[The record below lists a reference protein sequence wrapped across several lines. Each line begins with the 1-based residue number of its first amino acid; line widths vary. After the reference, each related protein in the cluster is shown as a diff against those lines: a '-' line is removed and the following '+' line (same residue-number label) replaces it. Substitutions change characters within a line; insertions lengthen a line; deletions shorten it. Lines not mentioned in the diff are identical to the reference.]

1 MTYADMTPEERQC
14 EDEYMDNFAKSLIK
28 IDRKFANKLKKE
40 KQMIAHNSLIK
51 IMQQTIQELGI
62 SKEFKTRFGVRTLPI
77 FTDIYGEVKDG
88 KIILTLNPNPV
99 WPPFDLHRV
108 EIPGGAVGD
117 SEK

>member
-1 MTYADMTPEERQC
+1 MINADMTPEERQC

-28 IDRKFANKLKKE
+28 IDRKFANKFKKE

-88 KIILTLNPNPV
+88 KIILTLHPNPV
-99 WPPFDLHRV
+99 WPPFNLHRV
-108 EIPGGAVGD
+108 ERSSGAVGN
-117 SEK
+117 SET

>member
-1 MTYADMTPEERQC
+1 MTNADMTPEERQC
-14 EDEYMDNFAKSLIK
+14 EDEYMDYFAKSFIK
-28 IDRKFANKLKKE
+28 IDRKFANKFIKE
-40 KQMIAHNSLIK
+40 IHMIAHYSLIK

-88 KIILTLNPNPV
+88 KIILTLHPNPV

-108 EIPGGAVGD
+108 ERSSGAVGN
-117 SEK
+117 SET

>member
-1 MTYADMTPEERQC
+1 MTNADMTPEERQC

-28 IDRKFANKLKKE
+28 IDRKFANKFKKE

-88 KIILTLNPNPV
+88 KIILTLHPNPV
-99 WPPFDLHRV
+99 WPPFNLHRV
-108 EIPGGAVGD
+108 ERSSGAVGN
-117 SEK
+117 SET